1 MFHSRIHGRI
11 ARVQSVKMETA
22 EKKNPMLLLSFV
34 LQVPCVVSP
43 QRVVIG
49 WQTLAVARMKIIAVI
64 TVRPMIPHSVQT
76 NRRRESAMRSIVT
89 QMLDLIG
96 TEHAE

>member
-1 MFHSRIHGRI
+1 
-11 ARVQSVKMETA
+11 
-22 EKKNPMLLLSFV
+22 
-34 LQVPCVVSP
+34 
-43 QRVVIG
+43 
-49 WQTLAVARMKIIAVI
+49 MKIIAVI
-64 TVRPMIPHSVQT
+64 TVMPMIPHSVQT